1 MFFRVLG
8 AIEVVEDG
16 NSLPLGGPRQR
27 SVLADLVMH
36 AGQTIPTV
44 QLIDDVW
51 GEGPPPS
58 AVHTVE
64 TYVSRLRQ
72 VLGTS
77 SLAVPL
83 LTRPKGYML
92 DVPPVNVDIW
102 QFRDLAARGS
112 AAVERD
118 DATSAVSLLGSAL
131 ALWRGAALADIR
143 ESAFAPVAAERLD
156 GERLTALEKLME
168 ARLRLGHHRELVPEL
183 QAFVAD
189 CPYREGFHAQ
199 LMMALY
205 RSGRQADALDA
216 FRRAR
221 KHLVGELGIEPGPDL
236 RVLQGAILRQAPELE
251 LDGEGAGQQALTT
264 GAAHLQQT
272 GPVDQASV
280 TASLPVGGPARGR
293 RGRARRLAPL
303 ATILLGAAVAL
314 PTVLTAGPP
323 VQGTVLADSV
333 VELTAAGTGL
343 ARTVALPGPPDAA
356 VSADGSVWVASSEE
370 NAVYRINP
378 VTAAVVQAIPVGS
391 GPSAIAANGQDIW
404 VANTLNGT
412 VSRINAAVDRVVQT
426 VPVGTEPVGIAAGG
440 GSLWIT
446 DAAASTL
453 WALDPVSGQ
462 PTGRIPLASAP
473 SGVAFGDGAVWVTSP
488 DDDSV
493 IRVDPLSGQPGRP
506 IRVAAGPT
514 AIAFG
519 LGSVWVAN
527 GLDSTVSR
535 IDPSTGTVT
544 ATIPA
549 GDGVDALAI
558 AGRSVWA
565 ADRLASALTR
575 INAGSD
581 SPGLAVPMGGSPVA
595 LTASG
600 SNVWVAADAAVSA
613 RPGYGTLRVVSTI
626 PPASIDPVL
635 QYPSSGPVFP
645 QATYD
650 TLVTFQKT
658 GGSAG
663 LQLVPDLA
671 LAMPTVSAGGTTYT
685 FTLRPGLR
693 YSTGRPVLAGDFRYA
708 FERVMDLNAQ
718 AASFLDGIVGAAA
731 CTPGKPCDLARGI
744 ITDNAARTV
753 TFRLTAP
760 DPDFLYKLAFGFTAP
775 VPQNVP
781 MHDSGTNPVPGTGP
795 YMIARDIPGR
805 QVIFARNPYFKEWS
819 AAAQPQGFPD
829 RIVWTFGGSLTSE
842 TTEIENGQADWTDDP
857 LPDVT
862 GLIARFPAQVHVN
875 PLPAIVFTAFN
886 TRVAPFN
893 DPRVRRAFSLAA
905 DRNSFVAM
913 LGGPDLATPTCQ
925 ILPPGIPGYQP
936 YCPFTTDPGASGTW
950 VGPDLAAARQL
961 VAESGTSGMRV
972 TVWSDDFAPD
982 PTTGAFTV
990 SVLRELGY
998 RATLHIATPKAM
1010 QAVNDSRRQI
1020 QATDGNWGA
1029 DYPSASDF
1037 FDQFFRCSSFR
1048 LADPA
1053 DTRNGSFFCDPAI
1066 DKLMNLADA
1075 QQGTD
1080 PERAAATWAAIDRA
1094 VTFAAPWVPLA
1105 NLNNVDFLS
1114 ARVTDYQYN
1123 PFFGILLDQLQ
1134 IRRSL

>member
-1 MFFRVLG
+1 
-8 AIEVVEDG
+8 
-16 NSLPLGGPRQR
+16 
-27 SVLADLVMH
+27 VLADLVMSV
-36 AGQTIPTV
+36 GQTVPTV
-44 QLIDDVW
+44 QLIDDLW
-51 GEGPPPS
+51 GEDPPPS

-77 SLAVPL
+77 SSAVPL
-83 LTRPKGYML
+83 LTRPTGYML
-92 DVPPVNVDIW
+92 DVPPVDIDVW
-102 QFRDLAARGS
+102 HFRDLAARGS
-112 AAVERD
+112 AAVERG
-118 DATSAVSLLGSAL
+118 DAASAVSLLTSAL
-131 ALWRGAALADIR
+131 ALWRGAALADVR
-143 ESAFAPVAAERLD
+143 EAAFAAVAAERLD
-156 GERLTALEKLME
+156 GERLSALEKLME

-183 QAFVAD
+183 EALVAD
-189 CPYREGFHAQ
+189 SPYREGFHAQ

-205 RSGRQADALDA
+205 RSARQADALDA

-236 RVLQGAILRQAPELE
+236 RGLQGAILRQAPELE
-251 LDGEGAGQQALTT
+251 LDGEGAGQRALTAT
-264 GAAHLQQT
+264 PADSKQT
-272 GPVDQASV
+272 RPVDQANV
-280 TASLPVGGPARGR
+280 TASLPAAEPADVR
-293 RGRARRLAPL
+293 RGWDRRLAPL
-303 ATILLGAAVAL
+303 AAILLGAAVAL
-314 PTVLTAGPP
+314 PALLTAGPT
-323 VQGTVLADSV
+323 VQGTVLANSV
-333 VELTAAGTGL
+333 GELTAAGTGL
-343 ARTVALPGPPDAA
+343 ARSVALPGPPDAA

-404 VANTLNGT
+404 VANTLDGT

-426 VPVGTEPVGIAAGG
+426 VPVGSEPVGIAAGG
-440 GSLWIT
+440 GSLWVT

-488 DDDSV
+488 DDDSL
-493 IRVDPLSGQPGRP
+493 IRVDPRSGQPGRP
-506 IRVAAGPT
+506 IPVAAGPT

-575 INAGSD
+575 INAGTD
-581 SPGLAVPMGGSPVA
+581 SPGPTVPMGGSPVA

-600 SNVWVAADAAVSA
+600 STVWVAADAAVSA

-626 PPASIDPVL
+626 PAASTDPVL

-658 GGSAG
+658 GGSTG

-671 LAMPTVSAGGTTYT
+671 LAMPTVSAGGTVYT

-693 YSTGRPVLAGDFRYA
+693 YSTGRPVLAQDFRYA
-708 FERVMDLNAQ
+708 FERVTDLNAQ

-731 CTPGKPCDLARGI
+731 CTPGKPCDLGRGI
-744 ITDNAARTV
+744 ITNNAARTV

-775 VPQNVP
+775 VPQNVS
-781 MHDSGTNPVPGTGP
+781 MRDSGTNPVPGTGP
-795 YMIARDIPGR
+795 YMITRDIPGR
-805 QVIFARNPYFKEWS
+805 EVIFARNPYFKEWS
-819 AAAQPQGFPD
+819 AAAQPEGFPD
-829 RIVWTFGGSLTSE
+829 HIVWTFGGSLTSE
-842 TTEIENGQADWTDDP
+842 TAEIENGQADWTDDP

-905 DRNSFVAM
+905 DRSSFVAM

-936 YCPFTTDPGASGTW
+936 YCPFTTDPGASGAW
-950 VGPDLAAARQL
+950 VGPDLTAARQL
-961 VAESGTSGMRV
+961 VAASGTSGMRV

-998 RATLHIATPKAM
+998 RATLHIASSEAM
-1010 QAVNDSRRQI
+1010 GAVNDSRRQI
-1020 QATDGNWGA
+1020 QATDGQWGA

-1066 DKLMNLADA
+1066 DRLMNLADA
-1075 QQGTD
+1075 QQTTN
-1080 PERAAATWAAIDRA
+1080 PAQAATTWATVDKA

-1114 ARVTDYQYN
+1114 ARVTNYQYN